1 MAVEGGEH
9 NENKRTAQQTVCGTG
24 RYVLASLVLLSP
36 CYWQPRLQAG
46 DLSSHIYNAWLSH
59 LIENGQAEG
68 LTIARQS
75 TNVLF
80 DLLLGALFTWF
91 GAGAAQ
97 RIAVSIAVLVFIWG
111 SFAFI
116 SRVAGNR
123 PWHLLPCLAMLAYGW
138 VFHMGFFNFYLS
150 IGICFWVL
158 SLAWDLRARGLALAA
173 PLVLLAYLAH
183 ALPVVWMAGL
193 MFYVFLARRLNQR
206 YRLLLSGGVIAAM
219 ALLHLVLART
229 MSTRWSPA
237 QITVATGVDQV
248 WVFDVKYFIVMMGLA
263 SVWGLMLFRVAR
275 YQGVRQM
282 LSSIPFHLCLIC
294 AGSIAVLPGRVF
306 IPGFLN
312 ALSFIA
318 ERMSLG
324 LAICVCAL
332 VASARPGRVAVGAS
346 VVVAL
351 AFFSFVYADERALNS
366 FEDRMR
372 SGVAGLPAGS
382 RVVSPILD
390 LSLRTNPLSH
400 MVDRVCIGHCFS
412 YGNYEPSTGQFR
424 IRAREGNGIVVARY
438 ADSWGLQT
446 GEYVVAGHD
455 LPLFRI
461 GPDRDGRMLLEQLKA
476 GAKCGS
482 TFWKTLPDL
491 LPIS

>member
-1 MAVEGGEH
+1 MVEKSEGLR
-9 NENKRTAQQTVCGTG
+9 RTLCGKG
-24 RYVLASLVLLSP
+24 RYALASLVLLSP

-68 LTIARQS
+68 LTIVSQS

-80 DLLLGALFTWF
+80 DLLLGALFNWL

-116 SRVAGNR
+116 SKVSGNR

-150 IGICFWVL
+150 LGICFWVL
-158 SLAWDLRARGLALAA
+158 SLAWDLRARGLALAV

-183 ALPVVWMAGL
+183 ALPVLWTAGL
-193 MFYVFLARRLNQR
+193 MVYVFLARRLKPWR
-206 YRLLLSGGVIAAM
+206 RALLSAGVVAVL
-219 ALLHLVLART
+219 ALFHLVLARS
-229 MSTRWSPA
+229 MVTRWSPA

-248 WVFDVKYFIVMMGLA
+248 WVFDVKYFVVMLGFA

-275 YQGVRQM
+275 SQGVRQM
-282 LSSIPFHLCLIC
+282 LGGIPFQLCAIC
-294 AGSIAVLPGRVF
+294 AGSIAVLPGTVF
-306 IPGFLN
+306 IPGFFH
-312 ALSFIA
+312 ALSSIA

-332 VASARPGRVAVGAS
+332 LASARPGRLAVGAS
-346 VVVAL
+346 AVVAL
-351 AFFSFVYADERALNS
+351 AFFGFVYADERTLNS
-366 FEDRMR
+366 FEDRMQ
-372 SGVAGLPAGS
+372 SGVAALPPGS

-390 LSLRTNPLSH
+390 LNLRTNPLSH
-400 MVDRVCIGHCFS
+400 VVDRVCIGHCFS
-412 YGNYEPSTGQFR
+412 YANYEASTGQFR
-424 IRAREGNGIVVARY
+424 IRAREGNGIVAANY
-438 ADSWGLQT
+438 AVSWGLQT
-446 GEYVVAGHD
+446 GEHVVTGRD

-461 GPDRDGRMLLEQLKA
+461 GPDRGGRMLLEPLKE

-491 LPIS
+491 LPIL